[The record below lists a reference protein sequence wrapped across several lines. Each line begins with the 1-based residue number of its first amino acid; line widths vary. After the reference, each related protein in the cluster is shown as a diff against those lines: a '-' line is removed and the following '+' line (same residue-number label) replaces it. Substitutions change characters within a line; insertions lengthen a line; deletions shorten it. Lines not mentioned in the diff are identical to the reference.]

1 VLLEAALD
9 GRIAN
14 FDRVVVI
21 SIDAFTRPA
30 GTPSVDPDSRG
41 DFFSFFLDTNLSSAI
56 DSLLQANRANNLEQ
70 FRNRAFTWKECDDEL
85 RTFPKRLCE
94 AIEKLGSSLDG
105 RLGVAKRLVFYHIG
119 FDDAGDAQIDDVDKD
134 GNPVKIRLTE
144 RLDRISTSL
153 KISDPDRRA
162 IDTAVELIVNDRND
176 CLRVIRDIVGGA
188 GTSAETAHKT
198 CQDTEPEVRAGAR
211 K

>member
-1 VLLEAALD
+1 
-9 GRIAN
+9 
-14 FDRVVVI
+14 
-21 SIDAFTRPA
+21 
-30 GTPSVDPDSRG
+30 
-41 DFFSFFLDTNLSSAI
+41 
-56 DSLLQANRANNLEQ
+56 
-70 FRNRAFTWKECDDEL
+70 
-85 RTFPKRLCE
+85 
-94 AIEKLGSSLDG
+94 
-105 RLGVAKRLVFYHIG
+105 
-119 FDDAGDAQIDDVDKD
+119 
-134 GNPVKIRLTE
+134 VKIRLTD